1 MITADNYKH
10 IHLLGIGGAGMSGL
24 AKHLVSKGIKVSGQ
38 DSVTSE
44 TTLDL
49 STQYSISIDYGDE
62 STLPSDTDMVIYS
75 RAVPGTDKQR
85 KMAAAHDIQQFSY
98 PEFLGKVIDNTYTIA
113 VAGTNGKTTTTSM
126 IVELFDNQKKPFNA
140 IVGADLQ
147 KFSTNYISNNADTF
161 VIEACE
167 YKNSFL
173 NYTFD
178 VLVVT
183 NITEDHLDF
192 FDDLEDIQRSFMSLI
207 DNAKDGA
214 VVICDTTL
222 RALAPIVAYAQ
233 KNNVSVINYHEYIS
247 GTKVS
252 IPGDHNINNAA
263 AALGVVDYLAL
274 DISKA
279 RQYLE
284 SEFKGAKRRLEY
296 LGVTQHGALVF
307 DDYAHNPEGLHFLIA
322 GIKERYPQKNIVM
335 LFEPHLYS
343 RTRDFKEEFA
353 VELQQVDELY
363 LFATYR
369 AREDHDPKED
379 FLLAQY
385 IDTQVV
391 TLHTVENAQSF
402 QQQFDSQQYASD
414 TIIISAGAGDIWK
427 HSHPLVKKH
436 SH

>member
-1 MITADNYKH
+1 MINFKNCYTNIMITADNYKH

-192 FDDLEDIQRSFMSLI
+192 FDDLEDIQL
-207 DNAKDGA
+207 
-214 VVICDTTL
+214 
-222 RALAPIVAYAQ
+222 
-233 KNNVSVINYHEYIS
+233 
-247 GTKVS
+247 
-252 IPGDHNINNAA
+252 
-263 AALGVVDYLAL
+263 
-274 DISKA
+274 
-279 RQYLE
+279 
-284 SEFKGAKRRLEY
+284 
-296 LGVTQHGALVF
+296 
-307 DDYAHNPEGLHFLIA
+307 
-322 GIKERYPQKNIVM
+322 
-335 LFEPHLYS
+335 
-343 RTRDFKEEFA
+343 
-353 VELQQVDELY
+353 
-363 LFATYR
+363 
-369 AREDHDPKED
+369 
-379 FLLAQY
+379 
-385 IDTQVV
+385 
-391 TLHTVENAQSF
+391 
-402 QQQFDSQQYASD
+402 
-414 TIIISAGAGDIWK
+414 
-427 HSHPLVKKH
+427 
-436 SH
+436 